1 MDSPPV
7 RDGEE
12 QEGVMLLKYSWLA
25 ISLFIAF
32 GPVNA
37 ELVFTAPPRES
48 KQAGEEQYGPLA
60 EFFSEQLGQPVTYQH
75 PGNWL
80 TYQSNMR
87 AGKYDIV
94 FDGPHFAAWRQVHL
108 QHDMLVKLPGYLQ
121 FYLLARAGDSKIN
134 KPDDLIGK
142 KICGISPPN
151 LSTLSMLAIYSN
163 PVRQPIIKGIKGGMG
178 KVHKAFLSGQCEAM
192 VLRTAFYHKKLK
204 PEQREKLKI
213 IYTTARMPQQV
224 ISVGDR
230 ISGVEKQKLQNYLLK
245 GQKGQKA
252 LMPTLKRF
260 GGKARSF
267 VRANNAEY
275 QGYNMLLEGVIFG
288 W

>member
-1 MDSPPV
+1 
-7 RDGEE
+7 
-12 QEGVMLLKYSWLA
+12 MLLRYRYLV
-25 ISLFIAF
+25 LFLIF
-32 GPVNA
+32 CSNPVSA

-48 KQAGEEQYGPLA
+48 KQAGEEQYGSLA
-60 EFFSEQLGQPVTYQH
+60 EFFSQQLGQPVKYEH

-94 FDGPHFAAWRQVHL
+94 FDGPHFASWRQVHL

-121 FYLLARAGDSKIN
+121 FYLLARAGDNKIN
-134 KPDDLIGK
+134 TPDDLIGK

-178 KVHKAFLSGQCEAM
+178 KVHKVFLSGQCEAM
-192 VLRTAFYHKKLK
+192 VLRTTFYHKKLK

-213 IYTTARMPQQV
+213 IYTTERMPQQV
-224 ISVGDR
+224 ISAGNR
-230 ISGVEKQKLQNYLLK
+230 ISRAEKQKLQNYLLK
-245 GQKGQKA
+245 GQKGQQA
-252 LMPTLKRF
+252 LTPTLKRF
-260 GGKARSF
+260 GGKAKSF
-267 VRANNAEY
+267 IRASNEEY

>member
-1 MDSPPV
+1 
-7 RDGEE
+7 
-12 QEGVMLLKYSWLA
+12 MLLRCKYLVLILVMYCGHVS
-25 ISLFIAF
+25 
-32 GPVNA
+32 A

-60 EFFSEQLGQPVTYQH
+60 EFFTEQLGQPVKYQH

-87 AGKYDIV
+87 TGKYDIV
-94 FDGPHFAAWRQVHL
+94 FDGPHFASWRQAHL

-121 FYLLARAGDSKIN
+121 FHLLARAGDSKIN
-134 KPDDLIGK
+134 SPDDLIGK

-151 LSTLSMLAIYSN
+151 LSTLSILAAYTN

-178 KVHKAFLSGQCEAM
+178 KVHKVFMSGQCEAM
-192 VLRTAFYHKKLK
+192 VLRTAFYQKKLK
-204 PEQREKLKI
+204 PEDREKLKI

-224 ISVGDR
+224 ISAGER
-230 ISGVEKQKLQNYLLK
+230 ISPAEKQKLQNYLLK

-267 VRANNAEY
+267 IPADNKEY
-275 QGYNMLLEGVIFG
+275 EGYNMLLEGVIFG

>member
-1 MDSPPV
+1 
-7 RDGEE
+7 
-12 QEGVMLLKYSWLA
+12 MLLKFWHL
-25 ISLFIAF
+25 IFIVLFSVGTA
-32 GPVNA
+32 NA
-37 ELVFTAPPRES
+37 NLVFTAPPRES
-48 KQAGEEQYGPLA
+48 KQVGEQQYGPLA
-60 EFFSEQLGQPVTYQH
+60 VFFSEQLGQPVKYEH

-94 FDGPHFAAWRQVHL
+94 FDGPHFASWRQAHL
-108 QHDMLVKLPGYLQ
+108 QHDMLIKLPGYLQ
-121 FYLLARAGDSKIN
+121 FYLLARVNDDKIN
-134 KPDDLIGK
+134 SPDDLIGK

-151 LSTLSMLAIYSN
+151 LSSLSMLAIYTN

-178 KVHKAFLSGQCEAM
+178 KVYKVFMSGECEAM

-213 IYTTARMPQQV
+213 IYTTERMPQQV
-224 ISVGDR
+224 ISAGER
-230 ISGVEKQKLQNYLLK
+230 ISSSEKQKLQNYLLK

-267 VRANNAEY
+267 IPAKNEEY

>member
-1 MDSPPV
+1 MW
-7 RDGEE
+7 
-12 QEGVMLLKYSWLA
+12 LKYFYLA
-25 ISLFIAF
+25 FSLFIYL
-32 GPVNA
+32 GPVSA

-60 EFFSEQLGQPVTYQH
+60 EFFTEQLGQSVKYEH

-80 TYQSNMR
+80 TYQSDMR
-87 AGKYDIV
+87 NGKYDIV
-94 FDGPHFAAWRQVHL
+94 FDGPHFAAWRQTHL

-121 FYLLARAGDSKIN
+121 FYMLARAGDSKISS
-134 KPDDLIGK
+134 PDDLIGK

-151 LSTLSMLAIYSN
+151 LSSLSMLAIYSN

-178 KVHKAFLSGQCEAM
+178 KVHKVFMSGECEAM
-192 VLRTAFYHKKLK
+192 VLRTTFYHKKLK

-213 IYTTARMPQQV
+213 IYTTERMPQQV
-224 ISVGDR
+224 ISVGER
-230 ISGVEKQKLQNYLLK
+230 VNRTEKQKLQNYLLK
-245 GQKGQKA
+245 SQKGQQA
-252 LMPTLKRF
+252 LQPTLRRF
-260 GGKARSF
+260 GGKAKSF
-267 VRANNAEY
+267 LRASNEEY

>member
-1 MDSPPV
+1 
-7 RDGEE
+7 
-12 QEGVMLLKYSWLA
+12 MLLRYKYLV
-25 ISLFIAF
+25 LFLIF
-32 GPVNA
+32 CSNPVSA

-48 KQAGEEQYGPLA
+48 KQAGEEQYGSLA
-60 EFFSEQLGQPVTYQH
+60 EFFSQQLGQPVKYEH

-94 FDGPHFAAWRQVHL
+94 FDGPHFASWRQVHL
-108 QHDMLVKLPGYLQ
+108 EHDMLVKLPGYLQ
-121 FYLLARAGDSKIN
+121 FYLLARAVDNKIN
-134 KPDDLIGK
+134 TPDDLIGK

-151 LSTLSMLAIYSN
+151 LSTLSMLAIYKN

-178 KVHKAFLSGQCEAM
+178 KVHKAFVSGKCEAM
-192 VLRTAFYHKKLK
+192 VLRTTFYHKKLK

-213 IYTTARMPQQV
+213 IYTTERMPQQV
-224 ISVGDR
+224 ISAGNR
-230 ISGVEKQKLQNYLLK
+230 ISRTEKQKLQNYLLK
-245 GQKGQKA
+245 GQKGQQA
-252 LMPTLKRF
+252 LTPTLKRF
-260 GGKARSF
+260 GGKAKSF
-267 VRANNAEY
+267 IRARNEEY

>member
-1 MDSPPV
+1 MWL
-7 RDGEE
+7 R
-12 QEGVMLLKYSWLA
+12 YSYLA
-25 ISLFIAF
+25 FSLFLYF
-32 GPVNA
+32 GHVNA

-60 EFFSEQLGQPVTYQH
+60 EYFSGQLGQPVKYEH

-87 AGKYDIV
+87 TGKYDIV

-121 FYLLARAGDSKIN
+121 FYLLARAGDNKIN
-134 KPDDLIGK
+134 SPKDLIGK

-151 LSTLSMLAIYSN
+151 LSTLSMLAIYRN

-178 KVHKAFLSGQCEAM
+178 KVHKTFVSGKCEAM
-192 VLRTAFYHKKLK
+192 VLRTTFYHKKLK

-213 IYTTARMPQQV
+213 IYTTERMPQQV
-224 ISVGDR
+224 ISAGERVSR
-230 ISGVEKQKLQNYLLK
+230 TEKQKLQNYLLK
-245 GQKGQKA
+245 SQKGQQA

-260 GGKARSF
+260 GGKAKSF
-267 VRANNAEY
+267 IPANNEEY